1 MAAGKIVFF
10 LSMKIQLNSLLVGAS
25 CALLP
30 ASAFAEVSFLS
41 GVALPN
47 GGEIISFAGDSLLST
62 NSLGGGSAN
71 HSIQAYSLGSNAVL
85 SATSSINLNS
95 IFGTAA
101 STLSISSV
109 LNDARG
115 FGVATVIPTATTATD
130 FGRIAN
136 LTRATARSSRRS
148 MSGIILTP

>member
-1 MAAGKIVFF
+1 MANALQRYLIITIGLWRPFAALVTVEF
-10 LSMKIQLNSLLVGAS
+10 LRMKIQLNSLLVGAS

-62 NSLGGGSAN
+62 NSLAYKAAIPANGSTAEIPEVLAS

-85 SATSSINLNS
+85 SATSSIDLN
-95 IFGTAA
+95 
-101 STLSISSV
+101 
-109 LNDARG
+109 
-115 FGVATVIPTATTATD
+115 GV
-130 FGRIAN
+130 
-136 LTRATARSSRRS
+136 
-148 MSGIILTP
+148 